1 MKKIMAIVLLAAVV
15 CAMTACSFSS
25 SSTSTF
31 TVSTSVADEEGNT
44 ETNTVS
50 GEAGVSVGTDGV
62 KVTADTTSET
72 TDGNN

>member
-1 MKKIMAIVLLAAVV
+1 MKKIMAIVLLEAVV
-15 CAMTACSFSS
+15 CGMTACSFSS

-31 TVSTSVADEEGNT
+31 TVSTSVTDEEGNT

-50 GEAGVSVGTDGV
+50 GEAGVSVGTDAV

>member
-1 MKKIMAIVLLAAVV
+1 MKKILAIILTAAVV
-15 CAMTACSFSS
+15 CMMTACSFSS

-31 TVSTSVADEEGNT
+31 SVSTSVTDEEGKT
-44 ETNTVS
+44 ETNTVT

-72 TDGNN
+72 TNENN